1 MKRNR
6 VVYALLS
13 VGLIGAFFGHGMWA
27 VDGKDSFVELFAGT
41 FDNVFGVTV
50 STAAATS
57 WVQVIGWVDIAIT
70 VVLVVMFIGNLR
82 ARGAL
87 YEFAYSK
94 AALVIYAWGAV
105 WGFLTAGARVTAAGE
120 FYPEVWDV
128 VERAPNFLLPVALV
142 YLVYQH
148 RLDHSA
154 EALTAK
160 DITTT
165 NK

>member
-27 VDGKDSFVELFAGT
+27 VDGKDSFVELFSGT

-50 STAAATS
+50 STSAATS
-57 WVQVIGWVDIAIT
+57 WVQAIGWFDIAIT
-70 VVLVVMFIGNLR
+70 VVLVAMLIGNLR

-128 VERAPNFLLPVALV
+128 VERAPNFLLPAALI

-160 DITTT
+160 DVTTT